1 MSYTDPQEEIYTFGY
16 RLAML
21 VLNPGFV
28 FDPMDPQLPPVPIF
42 QDQQDA
48 SAPKGLYVAVQG
60 SPALSPEGYP
70 YVEALDSSNSRGLVQ
85 TYTGTLTFWEVNGNG
100 SKLSQIREASFLEST
115 RDALADS
122 TVTIL
127 DTSTVDDVSFKLDNA
142 WKMQSRMQMTV
153 SVASRITETMNT
165 VEAVEVDTIEFTTAP
180 N

>member
-16 RLAML
+16 QLAML

-28 FDPMDPQLPPVPIF
+28 FDPLDPQLPPVPIF

-48 SAPKGLYVAVQG
+48 SAPKGLYVAIQG
-60 SPALSPEGYP
+60 SPTVHPEGYP
-70 YVEALDSSNSRGLVQ
+70 YVEGLDGTNSRGLVQ

-100 SKLSQIREASFLEST
+100 SKLSQIREASFLESI

-127 DTSTVDDVSFKLDNA
+127 DTSDVDDVSFKLDNA
-142 WKMQSRMQMTV
+142 WKMQSRMTMTV
-153 SVASRITETMNT
+153 SLASRITENLSYIAT
-165 VEAVEVDTIEFTTAP
+165 AEVTKV
-180 N
+180 

>member
-28 FDPMDPQLPPVPIF
+28 FDPMNPLIPPVPVF

-48 SAPKGLYVAVQG
+48 SAPTGLYVAVQG
-60 SPALSPEGYP
+60 SPAIHPEGYP
-70 YVEALDSSNSRGLVQ
+70 YIEVQGVSNDRGLVQ
-85 TYTGTLTFWEVNGNG
+85 TYTGVLTFWEVNGNG
-100 SKLSQIREASFLEST
+100 SKLTQIREAPFLESV

-122 TVTIL
+122 SVTIL

-142 WKMQSRMQMTV
+142 WKMQSRMTMTV
-153 SVASRITETMNT
+153 SLASRITETLSYIAT
-165 VEAVEVDTIEFTTAP
+165 AEVTKV
-180 N
+180 